1 MIGNAIFGA
10 TVVMIAVVFFLLQSC
25 PYLIPYRHV
34 LVGHYASILAMTGAA
49 FFLNLVALLYWVGR
63 LLFLKDTGRKLAHLE
78 KQLRTND
85 PLSDEL
91 SRHLKE

>member
-1 MIGNAIFGA
+1 MIGNAVFGA
-10 TVVMIAVVFFLLQSC
+10 TVILLVIVLFLLESC
-25 PYLIPYRHV
+25 TFLVPYRHV
-34 LVGHYASILAMTGAA
+34 IFEHYASILAMFGTAL
-49 FFLNLVALLYWVGR
+49 FLNLVAILYWVGR

-91 SRHLKE
+91 SEKLKD